1 MVTKNTILTLG
12 FLVGLLGLLSL
23 SGCVPTADGEADG
36 GGFNYTAV
44 AMVVV
49 LLGLLYFMIIRP
61 QNSRRKVQQK
71 LISELKPGDQVIAA
85 GGIYGEV
92 ESISEESVV
101 IKVESGAK
109 IRVMKQGL
117 MIKRPPH

>member
-23 SGCVPTADGEADG
+23 TGCVPTTDGEADG

-61 QNSRRKVQQK
+61 QNSRRKLQQK
-71 LISELKPGDQVIAA
+71 LISELKSGDQVIAA

-117 MIKRPPH
+117 MIKQPPH